1 MMQLNTSDADRVFTT
16 LTVLLPLVNAFII
29 AAIYIL

>member
-1 MMQLNTSDADRVFTT
+1 MMQLNTSDADRVSTT